1 MDYFN
6 KEDFQ
11 QLKNLPRSA
20 SKKSATMDRIRISS
34 SKPPRNYPVKYVVTS
49 IAAIVLAIILIGTEL
64 YSSNQ
69 QANEPNELTEPTDST
84 PNIPIEP
91 EEPTDATPNNPTQ
104 PDELTEDAVTT
115 STILNAIKI
124 GMSEAEVQQVLGEYY
139 VTGEATTIY
148 VDGKEIWRY
157 EIEKKD
163 EYKYEVGGD
172 DRKYH
177 LELES
182 MHKGNIKMLVF
193 ITWDEKRFVKQY
205 NVIYN
210 DMTDSKI
217 YDIRVL
223 QDGTILKQPIY
234 PTKEVN
240 TENMM
245 IDLDILKTQI
255 KIGMNMKD
263 VEKLLGSHYKTI
275 VDAERGT
282 LIWEY
287 NFGKDPDSYNNG
299 FIGIDVFEEMIKGT
313 FQAQFSITWDENNLV
328 TNLYGIY
335 KNTNNNKIY
344 EYGLFQDGQSKD
356 NPIYPF

>member
-6 KEDFQ
+6 KEEFQ

-20 SKKSATMDRIRISS
+20 NQKSETMDRIRTSS
-34 SKPPRNYPVKYVVTS
+34 SNPPRNYPMKYVVTS
-49 IAAIVLAIILIGTEL
+49 IAAVVLAIILIGPEL
-64 YSSNQ
+64 FSSNQ
-69 QANEPNELTEPTDST
+69 QANEPNELTEPTDPT

-91 EEPTDATPNNPTQ
+91 EEPTDATPNTPTA
-104 PDELTEDAVTT
+104 PDENTEDDVTT
-115 STILNAIKI
+115 SILNTLEI

-172 DRKYH
+172 VRKYF

-182 MHKGNIKMLVF
+182 MHKGNINMLLF
-193 ITWDEKRFVKQY
+193 ITWDKQRFVKQY

-223 QDGTILKQPIY
+223 QDGTIQKQPIY
-234 PTKEVN
+234 PIKDVN

-275 VDAERGT
+275 VDVERGT

-287 NFGKDPDSYNNG
+287 NFGKDPESYNNG
-299 FIGIDVFEEMIKGT
+299 LIEIDTFEEMIKGT

-328 TNLYGIY
+328 SNFYGIY
-335 KNTNNNKIY
+335 KNANDNKIY
-344 EYGLFQDGQSKD
+344 EYGLFPDGQSKD
-356 NPIYPF
+356 NPIYP

>member
-20 SKKSATMDRIRISS
+20 SKKSATMDRIRTNN
-34 SKPPRNYPVKYVVTS
+34 SKSPRNYPVKYVITS
-49 IAAIVLAIILIGTEL
+49 IAAVVLAIILIGTEL
-64 YSSNQ
+64 FSSNQ
-69 QANEPNELTEPTDST
+69 HANEPNEPTHNTPIEPDEPTD
-84 PNIPIEP
+84 PLPLEP
-91 EEPTDATPNNPTQ
+91 K
-104 PDELTEDAVTT
+104 VTT
-115 STILNAIKI
+115 SSILNELKI

-139 VTGEATTIY
+139 GTGEATTIY
-148 VDGKEIWRY
+148 IDGKEIWRY

-172 DRKYH
+172 SRKYY

-182 MHKGNIKMLVF
+182 IHKGNIKMLVF
-193 ITWDEKRFVKQY
+193 ITWDEQRFVKQY

-217 YDIRVL
+217 YDIRTL
-223 QDGTILKQPIY
+223 QDGTVLKQPIY
-234 PTKEVN
+234 PTEEVN

-245 IDLDILKTQI
+245 IDFDIVKTQI
-255 KIGMNMKD
+255 KIGTNMKD

-287 NFGKDPDSYNNG
+287 HFLKDSDSYNNG
-299 FIGIDVFEEMIKGT
+299 LIGIETFEEMIKGT
-313 FQAQFSITWDENNLV
+313 FQAQFSITLDENNLV

-335 KNTNNNKIY
+335 KNAKDNKIY
-344 EYGLFQDGQSKD
+344 EYGLFPDGQSKD
-356 NPIYPF
+356 NLIYPF